1 MIAVVSCG
9 HRPDDERIY
18 HRQIKSLLKAGYE
31 IQYFT
36 RFDGDM
42 NLSESGLRHSNFP
55 RSENSVRTFAK
66 LVEAELVQT
75 KPDIVHIHEFELLSM
90 ARNVKKSAESKILYD
105 VHDTLI
111 AMWDTVSSRKGIIK
125 KLINTGLYYYEK
137 RNLKYVDHVIL
148 ANPSF
153 EINRY
158 EKTGLATTVVP
169 NFPLL
174 SFLPEE
180 YGERSGKKILYQG
193 LLSEDRGIDILIQAF
208 RLVLKA
214 HPDAELMLLGPAK
227 TEEYRNE
234 LKKEISR
241 NSNQIQLLDEIPH
254 KEVWRMMS
262 EAKVG
267 VIPSLDSP
275 RVRFDT
281 PTKLFEYMASGC
293 AVIATDLKPVRH
305 HARDS
310 ILYAAPNDIADLAE
324 KIIAILD
331 SDILYNE
338 LTGKGQKL
346 IKEKQHWGKVE
357 NTFLEV
363 FEQLNR

>member
-42 NLSESGLRHSNFP
+42 NLSESGLRHSTFP

-125 KLINTGLYYYEK
+125 KLINTGLDYYEK

-180 YGERSGKKILYQG
+180 YGE
-193 LLSEDRGIDILIQAF
+193 IQTKF
-208 RLVLKA
+208 NYWMK
-214 HPDAELMLLGPAK
+214 
-227 TEEYRNE
+227 YRIRKFGE
-234 LKKEISR
+234 
-241 NSNQIQLLDEIPH
+241 
-254 KEVWRMMS
+254 
-262 EAKVG
+262 
-267 VIPSLDSP
+267 
-275 RVRFDT
+275 
-281 PTKLFEYMASGC
+281 
-293 AVIATDLKPVRH
+293 
-305 HARDS
+305 
-310 ILYAAPNDIADLAE
+310 
-324 KIIAILD
+324 
-331 SDILYNE
+331 
-338 LTGKGQKL
+338 
-346 IKEKQHWGKVE
+346 
-357 NTFLEV
+357 
-363 FEQLNR
+363 